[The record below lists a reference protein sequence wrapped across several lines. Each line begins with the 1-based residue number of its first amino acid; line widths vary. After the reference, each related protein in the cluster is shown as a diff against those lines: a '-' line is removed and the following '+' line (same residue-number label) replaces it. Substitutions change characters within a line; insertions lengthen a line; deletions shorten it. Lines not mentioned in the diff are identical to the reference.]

1 MSKTKR
7 NRTKISTSSII
18 PKKNDNLKE
27 KYALKISTFEYL
39 RFYTY
44 LCPSLK
50 IKSKVEFLQKAT
62 EVIQNYSSIITLI
75 NVIQQSETL
84 KNYLVKNQNIK
95 MFDQLLNHFMIDKI
109 GVYDK
114 SIFSKRN
121 IE

>member
-44 LCPSLK
+44 LCPSLR

-75 NVIQQSETL
+75 NVIQQSESL
-84 KNYLVKNQNIK
+84 KNYLIKNQNIK
-95 MFDQLLNHFMIDKI
+95 MFDQLLKRSMMDKI

>member
-1 MSKTKR
+1 MSTKR
-7 NRTKISTSSII
+7 NRKKNNISSII
-18 PKKNDNLKE
+18 AKRSDKLNE
-27 KYALKISTFEYL
+27 KYALEISTFEYL

-84 KNYLVKNQNIK
+84 KNYLIKNQNIK
-95 MFDQLLNHFMIDKI
+95 KFDQLLKRFMIDKI

-114 SIFSKRN
+114 SIFLKRK